1 MYKIGALVCLQ
12 KEDSPHEFTS
22 RVLVDINVSWNSL
35 KQMLNPFYSSYR
47 PS

>member
-12 KEDSPHEFTS
+12 KEDSPYEFTS
-22 RVLVDINVSWNSL
+22 LLLVDINVSWNNL
-35 KQMLNPFYSSYR
+35 KQMLNPFYSSYH